1 MAHAHDVASAGSLPE
16 QSLHRA
22 FYAVLGEVAQERIA
36 GAQRKESKDG
46 RFPALRFGV
55 EPIYDFIGSAIASD
69 CEEAAVAVSVVLARN
84 TNGIAGAR
92 GFEDIEFEA
101 ASA

>member
-1 MAHAHDVASAGSLPE
+1 
-16 QSLHRA
+16 
-22 FYAVLGEVAQERIA
+22 
-36 GAQRKESKDG
+36 
-46 RFPALRFGV
+46 
-55 EPIYDFIGSAIASD
+55 
-69 CEEAAVAVSVVLARN
+69 VSIVLARN